1 MRKRGSIHLGRRLE
15 AGFALLAFMYN
26 RAHGGKAEMMDFQP
40 HEEEPVAT
48 ISDIVK
54 ALGAVPAGG
63 GKRGIEKPGDTDS

>member
-1 MRKRGSIHLGRRLE
+1 
-15 AGFALLAFMYN
+15 MYN